1 MHRHGVT
8 PRCCGRRCLRDCE
21 RGYLNNGSAHILD
34 DMKALYLMLLV
45 ALLMTVGCGSS
56 TEKRTFDINV
66 RNATDKTITIWLT
79 KDGPPNEKGWGS
91 PEQIAVAAPPREE
104 RISGVVVP
112 PGKTA
117 YTGVLEGEFE
127 YSTAAVLRVYDG
139 QYPEFSDLLAVPPNS
154 PLRTEHVLYE
164 GKNLLVVKRQGGK
177 LIVENEGI
185 PMSGGK

>member
-1 MHRHGVT
+1 
-8 PRCCGRRCLRDCE
+8 
-21 RGYLNNGSAHILD
+21 
-34 DMKALYLMLLV
+34 MLLLTM
-45 ALLMTVGCGSS
+45 LLTMAGCGSS
-56 TEKRTFDINV
+56 TQKRTFDINV
-66 RNATDKTITIWLT
+66 RNATEKTITIWLT

-91 PEQIAVAAPPREE
+91 PEQIAMAAPGREE

-117 YTGVLEGEFE
+117 YTGVVEGKFE

-139 QYPEFSDLLAVPPNS
+139 QYPEFSDLLAVPVNS
-154 PLRTEHVLYE
+154 PLRSEHVLYE

-177 LIVENEGI
+177 LVIENEGI